1 MKMLNAC
8 MIFSICFIF
17 SGCKMVNGIPVIGS
31 DENNNPVQL
40 WIPEK
45 DYVESV
51 LAATTSIDD
60 TTLPVLKKRETHS
73 PWLLRTVVI
82 GIGVTTQVGIGPF
95 QIGALPRFRMI
106 FTNSS
111 DPTNVP

>member
-1 MKMLNAC
+1 MKILNVY
-8 MIFSICFIF
+8 MIFLICFIF
-17 SGCKMVNGIPVIGS
+17 SGCKILNGIPVIGS

-40 WIPEK
+40 WVSEK
-45 DYVESV
+45 DYVEGV
-51 LAATTSIDD
+51 LAATTAIDE
-60 TTLPVLKKRETHS
+60 TTLPVLKKREADS

-82 GIGVTTQVGIGPF
+82 GIGVNTQVGIGPF